1 VTTYTTGCYR
11 TLIRIPCGGLRSG
24 FVTNSFD
31 WVWFSEGSPAGG
43 DLTNL
48 MVSAADPY
56 HTTVAS
62 HQGWY
67 YYMSGALD
75 RTSDVCEVAVFT
87 VNPIG
92 SDPEELGPPIAT
104 ANFTLGA
111 ASGEGAA
118 VEWPNQVA
126 ACISWRSDYGTDEE
140 YGTHVRPRADDRG
153 RIFLGPLNG
162 ACAALTG
169 VGLEYPC
176 LSTACVADL
185 GLNYAAMVTT
195 ASSYFWIPAVWSRKE
210 KVFKAVTDYAVNNH
224 FDTQRR
230 RGSIV
235 PSLSWTSL
243 A

>member
-1 VTTYTTGCYR
+1 VTTYTTGCFR
-11 TLIRIPCGGLRSG
+11 ALIKIPCGGLRSG
-24 FVTNSFD
+24 FVTNGFD
-31 WVWFSEGSPAGG
+31 WVWFGGGSPDGSDITA
-43 DLTNL
+43 LAT
-48 MVSAADPY
+48 STAIPY
-56 HTTVAS
+56 HETVAS

-67 YYMSGALD
+67 YYMSAALD
-75 RTSDVCEVAVFT
+75 RTSDVCEVSIFN
-87 VNPIG
+87 VNPVG
-92 SDPEELGPPIAT
+92 SDPEELGPPIYSGF
-104 ANFTLGA
+104 FTLGA

-126 ACISWRSDYGTDEE
+126 ACISFRSDYGTDEE

-153 RIFLGPLNG
+153 RIYLGPLNG
-162 ACAALTG
+162 AVEALTG
-169 VGLEYPC
+169 VGLQYPC

-185 GLNYAAMVTT
+185 GLNYANMVTE
-195 ASSYFWIPAVWSRKE
+195 AGAANWIPAVWSRKN

-235 PSLSWTSL
+235 PSLAWTSL